1 MVDENS
7 EKNKNNTKKVQL
19 HARISKDTYKLIDDL
34 AEDYGSKS
42 KVIEKAVDF
51 FKKYKKN
58 WDREQQIWNR
68 ARREMDMLLVGRTTF
83 QSYISGNHETAW
95 EENIATKVIEW
106 ITGKQLS
113 DLSLLE
119 TLNAIKDMWMAANYF
134 THIDIKQN
142 VGNKTVV
149 MTFYH
154 TLNQNYGQFWANY
167 FKTWLENNKECEITN
182 SVVEHEFFKLIIN

>member
-1 MVDENS
+1 MTGQISEN
-7 EKNKNNTKKVQL
+7 NKNNKKVQL
-19 HARISKDTYKLIDDL
+19 HVRISEETYSSIDDL
-34 AEDYGSKS
+34 TEDYGSKS

-58 WDREQQIWNR
+58 WDREQQFWNR

-83 QSYISGNHETAW
+83 QSYISGNFETAW
-95 EENIATKVIEW
+95 KENVATKVIEW

-113 DLSLLE
+113 DLSLIE

-134 THIDIKQN
+134 THVDIKQN
-142 VGNKTVV
+142 EGEKTVV

-154 TLNQNYGQFWANY
+154 TLTLNQNYGEFWSNY
-167 FKTWLENNKECEITN
+167 FKTWLENNKKCKITYTIQ
-182 SVVEHEFFKLIIN
+182 HEYFTLTIN